1 MTGIARLTGAALLF
15 GLFSPA
21 TGHAADL
28 QPQTA
33 AAFDRYLHAIEAQMT
48 ARSEFLRIDTGSDR
62 ARRAAHDALAR
73 GELIIEVIGPSETGI
88 SRDVPDGLLHHWVGT
103 VFVPGT
109 TLDAALTLLQDYD
122 QHARI
127 YAPAVSGSRLLAHD
141 GDRFRMHLRF
151 TMTRIIT
158 VVVDTD
164 NQAVFTRDARDRVH
178 SRIRS
183 TRIAQVENAGR
194 PGEHE
199 RPVGHDDGYLWRLN
213 TYWRLLERDG
223 GVYIEC
229 ESISLT
235 RDIPFGFGWI
245 VGPFV
250 TSLPK
255 DSLEFTLERTRQ
267 VLMRH

>member
-1 MTGIARLTGAALLF
+1 MTAIARLTGAALVLA
-15 GLFSPA
+15 LASPT

-28 QPQTA
+28 QPRTI
-33 AAFDRYLHAIEAQMT
+33 AAFDRYVHAIEAQMT
-48 ARSEFLRIDTGSDR
+48 RRPAFLRVDGGG
-62 ARRAAHDALAR
+62 ARQRQAAHDALAR
-73 GELIIEVIGPSETGI
+73 GELIVDAIDRRDSGI

-103 VFVPGT
+103 VFIRGA
-109 TLDAALTLLQDYD
+109 TLDATLALLQDYD
-122 QHARI
+122 DHARI
-127 YAPAVSGSRLLAHD
+127 YAPAVSGSKLLARD
-141 GDRFRMHLRF
+141 DDRFRMRLRF